1 MALLGVNE
9 AHVQIAT
16 LRAASKDAP
25 NVVSSNVRCRRQSEA
40 VILMSL
46 QLEHIGAGQG
56 HYSQP
61 FQLYNYALLARP
73 LAMSY
78 TPQEVDEIILRL
90 EKNVERQIATVNSA
104 VKGVA

>member
-61 FQLYNYALLARP
+61 FQLYNYAQLL
-73 LAMSY
+73 SY
-78 TPQEVDEIILRL
+78 YQRL
-90 EKNVERQIATVNSA
+90 QIDRSRCTELLQT
-104 VKGVA
+104 